1 MISETLEMFV
11 KLFVAVVNDWKLS
24 DWFRWYSNRKEKQ
37 GIRLI
42 FDIYLMYF
50 SILYV
55 VFYFFLQ
62 QNSCYMLQRS
72 SNKSIHS

>member
-1 MISETLEMFV
+1 MTPETFKMFV

-24 DWFRWYSNRKEKQ
+24 DWFRWYSNRKEKYD
-37 GIRLI
+37 IRLI

-55 VFYFFLQ
+55 VFYFFLL
-62 QNSCYMLQRS
+62 YY
-72 SNKSIHS
+72 